1 MEAYQFLVFFNN
13 LKVNYKIT
21 GSGPVILILHGWPSS
36 SDSWVRSMKSLSR
49 IGYQVICPDLPGFG
63 KSDTPTE
70 PWNVD
75 NYMEWL
81 MGFVNVLKL
90 DKFILL
96 GHSFGGRIA
105 VKFSAKYADNLKCL
119 ILCDSA
125 GIRPELDAKSTAIYK
140 MVQIGNSVFVSG
152 FLLKIKDV
160 LRNILYFFI
169 KNRDYVKAKG
179 VMRETMTK
187 VVNEDLTSCLPKI
200 KNKTLLIWGKKD
212 KLVPIE
218 YAYQFK
224 NKIKDSKL
232 EIIPGIG
239 HSPHLRAFEKLTE
252 IIIMFLKN
260 L

>member
-1 MEAYQFLVFFNN
+1 MKEKTIIIDN
-13 LKVNYKIT
+13 LKINYKTT
-21 GSGPVILILHGWPSS
+21 GSGPVILILHGWPAS
-36 SDSWVRSMKSLSR
+36 SDSWLRVMESLSR
-49 IGYQVICPDLPGFG
+49 VGYQVICPDLPGFG
-63 KSDTPTE
+63 KSDTPLQS
-70 PWNVD
+70 WSIA
-75 NYMEWL
+75 NYVEWL
-81 MGFVNVLKL
+81 MGFVSVLKL

-105 VKFSAKYADNLKCL
+105 VKFSAKYGDKIKCL

-125 GIRPELDAKSTAIYK
+125 GIRPKLDAKSTAIYK
-140 MVQIGNSVFVSG
+140 MVQIGNSVFAFG

-179 VMRETMTK
+179 VMKETMTK
-187 VVNEDLTSCLPKI
+187 VVNEDLTSYLPKI

-224 NKIKDSKL
+224 DKIKDSRL
-232 EIIPGIG
+232 EIIPGVG
-239 HSPHLRAFEKLTE
+239 HSPHFRASERLTE
-252 IIIMFLKN
+252 IIIMFLN
-260 L
+260 EL